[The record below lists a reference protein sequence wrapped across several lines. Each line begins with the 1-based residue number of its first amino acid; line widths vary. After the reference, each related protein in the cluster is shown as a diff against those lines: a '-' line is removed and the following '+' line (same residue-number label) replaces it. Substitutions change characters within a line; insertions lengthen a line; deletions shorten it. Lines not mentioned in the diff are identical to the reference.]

1 MKRYI
6 KFIIALV
13 VICLS
18 SYDLFSRPIVGFS
31 RDRAGCCF
39 LGCSSVEKTRNHV
52 RYLNA
57 EGNWAEGWDI
67 KIKCRGWGF
76 TRCNREVIVSDEH
89 RDDIASSDVAIF
101 SDFSRLISDRIAH
114 GQTRGILYKKFNVA
128 DEQSFILRGTW
139 EHSTDENG
147 RIFETVQIKK
157 HFINAIEL

>member
-6 KFIIALV
+6 KIFAVLL

-18 SYDLFSRPIVGFS
+18 SSSDLFSRPIVGFN
-31 RDRAGCCF
+31 RDRAGCSF
-39 LGCSSVEKTRNHV
+39 AGCSSVERAKTLVN
-52 RYLNA
+52 YLSA

-76 TRCNREVIVSDEH
+76 TRCPQDVVASDEN
-89 RDDIASSDVAIF
+89 RGDIARSDVAIF
-101 SDFSRLISDRIAH
+101 SDFSKLISDRIAH
-114 GQTRGILYKKFNVA
+114 GQTRGILYKTFNVA

-157 HFINAIEL
+157 AIH